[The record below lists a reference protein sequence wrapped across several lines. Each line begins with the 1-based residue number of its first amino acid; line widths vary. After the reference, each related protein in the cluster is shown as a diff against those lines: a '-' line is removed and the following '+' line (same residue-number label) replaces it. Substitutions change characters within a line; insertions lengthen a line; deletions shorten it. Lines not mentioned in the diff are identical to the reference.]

1 MGTLK
6 DSIHLYKLFISCHYI
21 FISFDYSR
29 RFAKNAYCIKLLKIK
44 ILVKKVS
51 LLLLNENQANIDKH
65 LSW

>member
-6 DSIHLYKLFISCHYI
+6 DSIHLYKLFISCHYT
-21 FISFDYSR
+21 FISFDYLP
-29 RFAKNAYCIKLLKIK
+29 RFAKNAHCIKLLKIR
-44 ILVKKVS
+44 ILKKVN